1 MKIKAENLTLAYG
14 KQKALHDVSFEL
26 DGEKIYGL
34 LGRNGAGK
42 TSLLSIIAS
51 FREPSAGVLTIDGEV
66 PFENARIMQQVAF
79 LYDKD
84 YSKTTENAR
93 NILLDVKRYR
103 PHFDMDY
110 AESLLELF
118 KIDPKK
124 PVKRFSKGMQSAL
137 NVTIGLASRA
147 PITIFDEVY
156 LGMDAPSRDK
166 FYRALLEEQETHPR
180 IFILSTHLVSEMD
193 RLFDEVVIL
202 KNGRLLLQEDYE
214 SLISKGVTLTG
225 NASLIDE
232 FVKDK
237 EQIDVK
243 QLGETKAVTLYG
255 HLSDKEKA
263 ALLSQGIDISP
274 VSLQDLFIYL
284 TEEDN

>member
-1 MKIKAENLTLAYG
+1 MNIKAENLTLAYG

-26 DGEKIYGL
+26 NGEKIYGL

-51 FREPSAGVLTIDGEV
+51 FREPTSGVLMIDGEV

-84 YSKTTENAR
+84 YSKTPENAK
-93 NILLDVKRYR
+93 NILLDVERYR
-103 PHFDMDY
+103 PHFDMEY

-118 KIDPKK
+118 QIDPKK
-124 PVKRFSKGMQSAL
+124 PVKQFSKGMQSAL
-137 NVTIGLASRA
+137 NVAIGLASRA

-166 FYRALLEEQETHPR
+166 FYQALLEEQEAHPR

-202 KNGRLLLQEDYE
+202 KQGRVLLQEDYE
-214 SLISKGVTLTG
+214 SLISKGATLTG
-225 NASLIDE
+225 NANVIDE
-232 FVKDK
+232 FAKDK
-237 EQIDVK
+237 EPIDTK
-243 QLGETKAVTLYG
+243 QLGETKAVTIYG
-255 HLSDKEKA
+255 HLSEKEKA
-263 ALLSQGIDISP
+263 MLKSQGIDISP